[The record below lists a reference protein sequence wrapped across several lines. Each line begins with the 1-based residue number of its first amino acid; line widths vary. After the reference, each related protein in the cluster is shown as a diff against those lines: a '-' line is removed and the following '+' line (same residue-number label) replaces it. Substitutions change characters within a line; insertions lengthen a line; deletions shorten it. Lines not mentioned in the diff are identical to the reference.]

1 MVIEQKKPAKEPRM
15 NPVYLKSN
23 GTLWDLQKKKPVVCV
38 QGEFDNCR
46 GKCQW
51 FSIDE
56 KNIAH
61 CQNSPLG
68 KITPPE
74 TK

>member
-1 MVIEQKKPAKEPRM
+1 MVIEQRKPPKEPKLI
-15 NPVYLKSN
+15 PVLLKSN
-23 GTLWDLQKKKPVVCV
+23 GTLWDIQKNKPIACPL
-38 QGEFDNCR
+38 GEFDNCR

-56 KNIAH
+56 QNIAR

-68 KITPPE
+68 KITPPN
-74 TK
+74 KK